1 MDGHAPVHGLAHVV
15 NGEQGYLHGGEG
27 FHLYAGGAD
36 GFHGCG
42 TKYACSARL
51 ACAGSFK
58 FNSNTGQRQRVAQR
72 DGTKWGQTPIS
83 LSALHNQIG
92 VTGPK
97 FGKDGAFRSIT
108 ADACNGPCML
118 QCYM

>member
-1 MDGHAPVHGLAHVV
+1 MGAFVYYGIRFVNFRACGDAGGLARCFGH
-15 NGEQGYLHGGEG
+15 
-27 FHLYAGGAD
+27 
-36 GFHGCG
+36 
-42 TKYACSARL
+42 
-51 ACAGSFK
+51 
-58 FNSNTGQRQRVAQR
+58 
-72 DGTKWGQTPIS
+72 KWGQTPIN

-108 ADACNGPCML
+108 AVACNGPCML